1 MPQPVLL
8 GYNKQ
13 QNWVGQ
19 YLDLQNQQ
27 PQARIL
33 CVDDE
38 PVGLTVRKL
47 LLERRGYQVDTAPNG
62 ASAIDLFKI
71 RPFDLV
77 LLDYYMPAMNGAEV
91 ARVMRQIKPKARI
104 VMLSAYVTL
113 PDEALEHVDASI
125 TKGVHPEALLDSIR
139 QIISLDQGGNH

>member
-1 MPQPVLL
+1 LIANNPELT
-8 GYNKQ
+8 
-13 QNWVGQ
+13 
-19 YLDLQNQQ
+19 
-27 PQARIL
+27 ARIL

-47 LLERRGYQVDTAPNG
+47 LLERGGYKVETASNG
-62 ASAIDLFKI
+62 ASAIDIFKVQ
-71 RPFDLV
+71 PFDLV

-91 ARVMRQIKPKARI
+91 ARVMRQIRPKARI

-113 PDEALEHVDASI
+113 PEEALQHVDASI

-139 QIISLDQGGNH
+139 QLISLDHSGDH

>member
-1 MPQPVLL
+1 LGTNNSQLQP
-8 GYNKQ
+8 
-13 QNWVGQ
+13 
-19 YLDLQNQQ
+19 
-27 PQARIL
+27 RIL

-47 LLERRGYQVDTAPNG
+47 LLERKGYAVETASNG
-62 ASAIDLFKI
+62 ASAIDMFKI

-91 ARVMRQIKPKARI
+91 ARAMRAIRPKARI

-113 PDEALEHVDASI
+113 PEEALEHVDASI
-125 TKGVHPEALLDSIR
+125 TKGIHPEALLDSIG
-139 QIISLDQGGNH
+139 QLISLEHGGD

>member
-1 MPQPVLL
+1 MIANNPELTV
-8 GYNKQ
+8 
-13 QNWVGQ
+13 
-19 YLDLQNQQ
+19 
-27 PQARIL
+27 RIL

-47 LLERRGYQVDTAPNG
+47 LLERGGYKVETASNG
-62 ASAIDLFKI
+62 ASAIDIFKVQ
-71 RPFDLV
+71 PFDLV

-91 ARVMRQIKPKARI
+91 ARVMRQIRPKARI

-113 PDEALEHVDASI
+113 PEEALEHVDASI

-139 QIISLDQGGNH
+139 QLISLDHSGDH

>member
-1 MPQPVLL
+1 MIANNPELT
-8 GYNKQ
+8 
-13 QNWVGQ
+13 
-19 YLDLQNQQ
+19 
-27 PQARIL
+27 ARIL

-47 LLERRGYQVDTAPNG
+47 LLERGGYKVETASNG
-62 ASAIDLFKI
+62 ASAIDIFKVQ
-71 RPFDLV
+71 PFDLV

-91 ARVMRQIKPKARI
+91 ARVMRQIRPKARI

-113 PDEALEHVDASI
+113 PEEALEHVDASI

-139 QIISLDQGGNH
+139 QLISLDHSGDH

>member
-1 MPQPVLL
+1 LIANNPELTV
-8 GYNKQ
+8 
-13 QNWVGQ
+13 
-19 YLDLQNQQ
+19 
-27 PQARIL
+27 RIL

-47 LLERRGYQVDTAPNG
+47 LLERGGYKVETASNG
-62 ASAIDLFKI
+62 ASAIDIFKVQ
-71 RPFDLV
+71 PFDLV

-91 ARVMRQIKPKARI
+91 ARVMRQIRPKARI

-113 PDEALEHVDASI
+113 PEEALEHVDASI

-139 QIISLDQGGNH
+139 QLISLDHSGDH

>member
-1 MPQPVLL
+1 MVTDNSETKP
-8 GYNKQ
+8 
-13 QNWVGQ
+13 
-19 YLDLQNQQ
+19 
-27 PQARIL
+27 RIL

-47 LLERRGYQVDTAPNG
+47 LLEHRGYSVETASNG
-62 ASAIDLFKI
+62 VSAIDIFKI

-77 LLDYYMPAMNGAEV
+77 LLDYYMPSMNGAEV
-91 ARVMRQIKPKARI
+91 ARVMRKIRPQARI

-113 PDEALEHVDASI
+113 PEEALEHVDASI

-139 QIISLDQGGNH
+139 QLISVDQSGDH

>member
-1 MPQPVLL
+1 LIANNPELT
-8 GYNKQ
+8 
-13 QNWVGQ
+13 
-19 YLDLQNQQ
+19 
-27 PQARIL
+27 ARIL

-47 LLERRGYQVDTAPNG
+47 LLERGGYKVETASNG
-62 ASAIDLFKI
+62 ASAIDIFKGQS
-71 RPFDLV
+71 FDLV

-91 ARVMRQIKPKARI
+91 ARVMRQIRPKARI

-113 PDEALEHVDASI
+113 PEEALQHVDASI

-139 QIISLDQGGNH
+139 QLISLDHSGDH

>member
-1 MPQPVLL
+1 MATNNSQLQP
-8 GYNKQ
+8 
-13 QNWVGQ
+13 
-19 YLDLQNQQ
+19 
-27 PQARIL
+27 RIL

-47 LLERRGYQVDTAPNG
+47 LLERKGYAVETASNG
-62 ASAIDLFKI
+62 PSAIDIFKV

-91 ARVMRQIKPKARI
+91 ARAMRTIRPKARI

-113 PDEALEHVDASI
+113 PEEALEHVDASI
-125 TKGVHPEALLDSIR
+125 TKGIHPEALLDSIG
-139 QIISLDQGGNH
+139 QLISLGHGGDH